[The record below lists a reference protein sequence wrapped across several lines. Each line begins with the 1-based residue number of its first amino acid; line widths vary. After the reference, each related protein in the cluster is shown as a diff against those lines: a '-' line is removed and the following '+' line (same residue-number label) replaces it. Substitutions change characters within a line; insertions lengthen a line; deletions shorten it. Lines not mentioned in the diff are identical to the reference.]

1 MGVHRSGNPSSNPY
15 PHRGFG
21 SVPIS
26 RYVAGENQVTLRLA
40 ILLDADRS
48 REEISAMQRLAV
60 ALAGEGLNTVLGIA
74 DRTSED
80 QQSIL
85 DVGPIPRIHVP
96 EKTPFWLRKDAA
108 RLASEQFESSF
119 GNGSLDAIVLS
130 GLGALDLG
138 VRSSTMLQCPLIVE
152 VRSRDE
158 ADSILKQSDQLNIV
172 VAATEPLSNRL
183 ALKLGK
189 DRVEF
194 IRPCL
199 PGAITNTSPEGRFLV
214 ILGPPQDPVVWNALL
229 DGILDATSQLERDQW
244 PMIAMELG
252 ESRADMQVWRHA
264 RMRGMLDQIVTFDQI
279 DAMRPLLTSAAAIF
293 IPEGR
298 QPLRSIL
305 PQAMQRGVVPV
316 VAQDPDMDFLQDGVN
331 AFTINP
337 SEIRRTSAWGKIL
350 SEVLNP
356 DLRAPLAEAA
366 RIQSHE
372 FLASQVAPQWAT
384 LLHSVVHGDTIPLE
398 EN

>member
-1 MGVHRSGNPSSNPY
+1 M
-15 PHRGFG
+15 
-21 SVPIS
+21 
-26 RYVAGENQVTLRLA
+26 AGENQVTLRLA

-48 REEISAMQRLAV
+48 REEISAVQRLAV

-74 DRTSED
+74 DRTSEE

-85 DVGPIPRIHVP
+85 KIGPIPQIHVP

-108 RLASEQFESSF
+108 RLASEQFENSF
-119 GNGSLDAIVLS
+119 GSGSLDAIVIS
-130 GLGALDLG
+130 GLNVLDLG
-138 VRSSTMLQCPLIVE
+138 VRTSNILQCPLIAE

-158 ADSILKQSDQLNIV
+158 ADSILKHSDQLNIV
-172 VAATEPLSNRL
+172 VAATEPLTNRL

-199 PGAITNTSPEGRFLV
+199 PGAITNTTPEGRFLV
-214 ILGPPQDPVVWNALL
+214 ILGPPRDPVVWNALL

-252 ESRADMQVWRHA
+252 ESRADMQVWSHA
-264 RMRGMLDQIVTFDQI
+264 RMRGMLDQIVTVDQI

-331 AFTINP
+331 ALTINP

-350 SEVLNP
+350 SEILNP
-356 DLRAPLAEAA
+356 DIRAPLAEAA
-366 RIQSHE
+366 RLQSRE

-384 LLHSVVHGDTIPLE
+384 LLHSVVYGDTIPLE